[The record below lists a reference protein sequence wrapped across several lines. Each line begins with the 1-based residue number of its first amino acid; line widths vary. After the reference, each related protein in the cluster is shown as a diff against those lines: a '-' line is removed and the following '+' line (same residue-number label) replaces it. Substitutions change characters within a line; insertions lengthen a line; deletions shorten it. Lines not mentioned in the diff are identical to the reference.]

1 MEELENLK
9 KPVITLNDIVKA
21 RDITR
26 ESARVEVNR
35 WAKKGLITNVERG
48 KYAITKDVFAI
59 ATGLIQ
65 PSYISFGAALYLRG
79 FLEQTIS
86 RVDVVSPRYR
96 KGVKFGNVDIRF
108 AKFRSDRIFGYEKME
123 RGKFYAF
130 VAETDKAVADCLCF
144 PRYFELSYLDAAFK
158 GIDAKKLEA
167 YVARMGSAAAIKRAG
182 YLLERAGY
190 ETTLGGKLSGVHQFI
205 PGKRGRWNNR
215 WRLYV

>member
-9 KPVITLNDIVKA
+9 KPVITLNDVIKA

-26 ESARVEVNR
+26 ESASVEITR
-35 WAKKGLITNVERG
+35 WAKKGMITKVEKG

-59 ATGLIQ
+59 ATGLVQ

-79 FLEQTIS
+79 LLEQTVS

-96 KGVKFGNVDIRF
+96 KGIKFGNVEIRF
-108 AKFRSDRIFGYEKME
+108 ARFRSDRIFGYEKME
-123 RGKFYAF
+123 RGKFSAF
-130 VAETDKAVADCLCF
+130 VAETEKAVADCLCF
-144 PRYFELSYLDAAFK
+144 PKYFELSYLDAALK
-158 GIDAKKLEA
+158 EIDAKKLES

-182 YLLERAGY
+182 YLLERAGH
-190 ETTLGGKLSGVHQFI
+190 ETILGKELSGVHQFI
-205 PGKRGRWNNR
+205 PGKGGQWNKR